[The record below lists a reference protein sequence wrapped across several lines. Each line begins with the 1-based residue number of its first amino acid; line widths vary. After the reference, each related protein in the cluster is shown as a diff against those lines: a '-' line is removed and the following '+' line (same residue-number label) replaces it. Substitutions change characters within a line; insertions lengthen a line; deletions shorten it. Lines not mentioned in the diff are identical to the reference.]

1 MAGGWGACMAGGW
14 ACMAGGMHGR
24 EACMAGGHAWW
35 GHAWQGL
42 CMAGGAY
49 MAGGH
54 AWWGHAWQ
62 GVCMAGT
69 GMHGRGVCVACM
81 HAPPPPRRYY
91 EIRSMSGRYASYW
104 NALLFSVLVFA
115 DFYFIFK
122 QLFVDKDTIIN
133 AVTSSHDIH
142 LLKIDNREDDI
153 VTRINQWMTTMI
165 EDIHQKEEIERNR
178 ERVSEI
184 NNLIDHL
191 RDEMDNLDLV
201 GPNY

>member
-1 MAGGWGACMAGGW
+1 MFVK
-14 ACMAGGMHGR
+14 GR
-24 EACMAGGHAWW
+24 RPC
-35 GHAWQGL
+35 
-42 CMAGGAY
+42 
-49 MAGGH
+49 
-54 AWWGHAWQ
+54 
-62 GVCMAGT
+62 
-69 GMHGRGVCVACM
+69 
-81 HAPPPPRRYY
+81 APPPPGPINGDSLSVNC
-91 EIRSMSGRYASYW
+91 E
-104 NALLFSVLVFA
+104 LFLIFA
-115 DFYFIFK
+115 DFHLIFQ

>member
-1 MAGGWGACMAGGW
+1 
-14 ACMAGGMHGR
+14 
-24 EACMAGGHAWW
+24 
-35 GHAWQGL
+35 
-42 CMAGGAY
+42 
-49 MAGGH
+49 
-54 AWWGHAWQ
+54 
-62 GVCMAGT
+62 
-69 GMHGRGVCVACM
+69 
-81 HAPPPPRRYY
+81 
-91 EIRSMSGRYASYW
+91 MSGRYASYW
-104 NALLFSVLVFA
+104 NAFLLFSVLVFA

-178 ERVSEI
+178 QRVSEI